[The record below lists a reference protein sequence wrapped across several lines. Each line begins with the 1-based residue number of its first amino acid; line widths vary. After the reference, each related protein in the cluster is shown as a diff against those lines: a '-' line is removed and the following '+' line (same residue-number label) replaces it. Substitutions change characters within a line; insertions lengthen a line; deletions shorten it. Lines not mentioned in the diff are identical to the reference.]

1 MQEAAV
7 VFFVEQFQIGDEA
20 TARGLCSLAGLRVV
34 AALRDV
40 APVKAD
46 AAFLPGG
53 QVVVVDAAR
62 VQQVVFFCEFEP
74 AELSRLSLA
83 PYIPP
88 NPSRTRLASE
98 Y

>member
-1 MQEAAV
+1 MA
-7 VFFVEQFQIGDEA
+7 
-20 TARGLCSLAGLRVV
+20 ARGLCRLAGLRVV
-34 AALRDV
+34 AALRNA

-62 VQQVVFFCEFEP
+62 VQQVVFFREFET

-88 NPSRTRLASE
+88 HSSCTRLASD

>member
-7 VFFVEQFQIGDEA
+7 VFFVGQFQIGDEA
-20 TARGLCSLAGLRVV
+20 AARGLCRLSGLRVV

-62 VQQVVFFCEFEP
+62 VQQVVFFRQFE
-74 AELSRLSLA
+74 AADAGGSVAFVRAFLA
-83 PYIPP
+83 QPP
-88 NPSRTRLASE
+88 VAVRV
-98 Y
+98 

>member
-1 MQEAAV
+1 MA
-7 VFFVEQFQIGDEA
+7 
-20 TARGLCSLAGLRVV
+20 ARGLCRLAGLRVV

-40 APVKAD
+40 APVKSD

-53 QVVVVDAAR
+53 QVVVIDAAR
-62 VQQVVFFCEFEP
+62 VQQVVFFREFET
-74 AELSRLSLA
+74 AELSRLSLV

-88 NPSRTRLASE
+88 HPSRTRLASE

>member
-1 MQEAAV
+1 MC
-7 VFFVEQFQIGDEA
+7 
-20 TARGLCSLAGLRVV
+20 RLAGLRVV
-34 AALRDV
+34 AALRNA

-62 VQQVVFFCEFEP
+62 VQQVVFFREFET

-88 NPSRTRLASE
+88 HSSCTRLASE